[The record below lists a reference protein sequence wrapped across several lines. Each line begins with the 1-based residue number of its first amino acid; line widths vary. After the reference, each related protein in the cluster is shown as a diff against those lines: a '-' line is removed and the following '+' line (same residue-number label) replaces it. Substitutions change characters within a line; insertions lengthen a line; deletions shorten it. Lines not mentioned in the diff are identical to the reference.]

1 MAKLNFKHFSKY
13 TGISRQKKET
23 GDVREEFADLVY
35 CRVGGIKAH
44 TLAFRIYESQGEEE
58 YSEGE
63 VDIIRRVAENF
74 CLPGVIDGLYEQ
86 LDINKDIKE
95 E

>member
-44 TLAFRIYESQGEEE
+44 ALAFRILSL
-58 YSEGE
+58 
-63 VDIIRRVAENF
+63 IHI
-74 CLPGVIDGLYEQ
+74 
-86 LDINKDIKE
+86 
-95 E
+95 